1 MATFIFQTNFKM
13 SLFHYVLDLSSLVG
27 AVAVCTMMAVGAMMT
42 VPITLLG
49 RKTENYNKK

>member
-27 AVAVCTMMAVGAMMT
+27 VVAVSGMMAV
-42 VPITLLG
+42 PFTLLG